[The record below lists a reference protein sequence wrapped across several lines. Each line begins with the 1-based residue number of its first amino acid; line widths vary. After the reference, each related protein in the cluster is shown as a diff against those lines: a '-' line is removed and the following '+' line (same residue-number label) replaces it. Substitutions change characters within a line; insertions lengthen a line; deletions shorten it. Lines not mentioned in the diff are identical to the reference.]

1 VFAAE
6 DPAGHRRS
14 LAEVFRLVQQEAE
27 RLSTAA
33 TPKLIVVARVDGRLG
48 TGGAAVADLA
58 GLAGALRC
66 LARERPGL
74 EARFVDIDPALGPDA
89 AARAVVAEL
98 VTDGGPDAVGV
109 GAGWRMAMRASPL
122 APAPRAA
129 VLSGG
134 DLVLVTGGARGVTAL
149 CAAAL
154 ARETGARLL
163 LAGRSAPPTPEPDW
177 ARGANGRDLRRR
189 AAEAVGGALGAIEA
203 ACRAVEAGREIAA
216 TLCAAG
222 ISATYLQVDITDP
235 AATAAALA
243 PWRAEV
249 TAVVH
254 GAGVLADKPFATIR
268 PTDLDAVLGPKLDG
282 LDAVLAALPEARLRR
297 IALFSSVAAAFGN
310 EGQGAYALANEA
322 LNRRVHALARRY
334 PDGLVA
340 SINWGPWRGG
350 MVDETLAQRF
360 AQRGTA
366 LLEPEAGAAAFLDV
380 VLSEGVGPLEVVIGD
395 APGAPAV
402 RAVAAR
408 A

>member
-1 VFAAE
+1 
-6 DPAGHRRS
+6 
-14 LAEVFRLVQQEAE
+14 
-27 RLSTAA
+27 
-33 TPKLIVVARVDGRLG
+33 
-48 TGGAAVADLA
+48 
-58 GLAGALRC
+58 
-66 LARERPGL
+66 
-74 EARFVDIDPALGPDA
+74 
-89 AARAVVAEL
+89 
-98 VTDGGPDAVGV
+98 
-109 GAGWRMAMRASPL
+109 
-122 APAPRAA
+122 
-129 VLSGG
+129 
-134 DLVLVTGGARGVTAL
+134 LVLVTGGARGVTAL

-203 ACRAVEAGREIAA
+203 ACRAIEAGREIAA

-268 PTDLDAVLGPKLDG
+268 PADLDAVLGPKLDG